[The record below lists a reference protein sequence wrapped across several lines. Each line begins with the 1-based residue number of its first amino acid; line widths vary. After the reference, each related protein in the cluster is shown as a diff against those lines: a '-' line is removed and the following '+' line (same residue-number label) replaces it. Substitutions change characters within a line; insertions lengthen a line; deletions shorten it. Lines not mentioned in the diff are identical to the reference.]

1 MGAAPPVLVFF
12 RNAHQAGEGWS
23 SPILRRWSGLSGALV
38 GAWRISPTQTIL
50 IFCWEEGSK
59 WREGQDVTTFKQIVS
74 IKSIA
79 LGIPVIS
86 SAHAPLQSRP
96 LKWAAGFRCRL
107 FVRVA
112 RVTPRTLSLLH
123 SARSFTDCEQ
133 PGICWLIILKA
144 LWGRNVLFPEVCL
157 WE

>member
-23 SPILRRWSGLSGALV
+23 SSILRRWSGLNGALV
-38 GAWRISPTQTIL
+38 GEWRVSPTQTIL

-74 IKSIA
+74 IKSIT

-107 FVRVA
+107 FVRVQ
-112 RVTPRTLSLLH
+112 RLPREVCLCSTLRDHLQ
-123 SARSFTDCEQ
+123 TCEQ

-144 LWGRNVLFPEVCL
+144 LWGRNVLFPEVCF